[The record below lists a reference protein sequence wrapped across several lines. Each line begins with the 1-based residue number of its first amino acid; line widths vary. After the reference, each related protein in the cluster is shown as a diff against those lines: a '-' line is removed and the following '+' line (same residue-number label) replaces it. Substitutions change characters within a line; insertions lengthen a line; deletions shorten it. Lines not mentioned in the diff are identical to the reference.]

1 MINRRNFAE
10 SDTAMLQALM
20 DGARGVAYQSVN
32 AVVLNQ
38 QSQYENKMPNL
49 SSGVLENAYWGTI
62 TATIPWQQTSVSQC
76 MLSLTATG
84 EASDIWLQRILFYNA
99 SGQYLSGKELQ
110 KKDIIVE
117 VPQGTAQIKISLNS
131 PGRNIS
137 WGDYGTYLTTGQ
149 LAISVSGT
157 DASQLQA
164 VSVLV
169 K

>member
-1 MINRRNFAE
+1 
-10 SDTAMLQALM
+10 
-20 DGARGVAYQSVN
+20 
-32 AVVLNQ
+32 
-38 QSQYENKMPNL
+38 
-49 SSGVLENAYWGTI
+49 
-62 TATIPWQQTSVSQC
+62 

-84 EASDIWLQRILFYNA
+84 EARDIWLQRILIYNA
-99 SGQYLSGKELQ
+99 SVQYLSGKELQ